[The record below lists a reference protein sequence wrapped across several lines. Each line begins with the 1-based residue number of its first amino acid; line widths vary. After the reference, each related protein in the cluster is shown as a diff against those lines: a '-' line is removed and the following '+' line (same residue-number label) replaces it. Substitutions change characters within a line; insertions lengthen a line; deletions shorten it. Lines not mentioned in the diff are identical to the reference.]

1 MTRSEPGRREAARS
15 FLGPR
20 LVAAFLVALAAVLIA
35 SAAGI
40 ARGAGYSVVGP
51 ATIPLAVAIG
61 LLVVALVFALR
72 TTLIRDLDLAELA
85 SGEERV
91 TDWRTVGLVAG
102 TLLAYAI
109 ALDGIRLGDLQLPGL
124 GFPVATALFLP
135 IVARV
140 LGSRSPVRDAIVGLV
155 LAFVLYFSFTEYL
168 GVRLPPGLLDLVS

>member
-1 MTRSEPGRREAARS
+1 VTRSEPGRTGAARS

-20 LVAAFLVALAAVLIA
+20 LVAAFLVGLAAVLIA

-72 TTLIRDLDLAELA
+72 TTLIRDDDLAELA
-85 SGEERV
+85 SDEERV
-91 TDWRTVGLVAG
+91 TDWRTVGLTAG

-124 GFPVATALFLP
+124 GFLVATALFLP

-155 LAFVLYFSFTEYL
+155 LAIVLYFSFTEYL